1 MTCARP
7 NGFVELEELVHRD
20 GAKEEWEETARWIT
34 LEETVESDRWSK
46 PHVPCL
52 SLQGLQNVR
61 DILATCPLLIDLEQT
76 EMTGIVEALA
86 DEMVR
91 VGTLNGDLRDSVVRL
106 LLLNH
111 RHKNQTKATPL
122 TRRLNRH
129 FSVDIPEEDKDTM
142 PQKEDSVSFSRCS
155 FS

>member
-1 MTCARP
+1 MSCGRP
-7 NGFVELEELVHRD
+7 NGFVELEELVHRE
-20 GAKEEWEETARWIT
+20 GARDEWEETARWIT

-61 DILATCPLLIDLEQT
+61 DILKTCPIVTDLAET
-76 EMTGIVEALA
+76 EMTEIVEALVE
-86 DEMVR
+86 EMLR
-91 VGTLNGDLRDSVVRL
+91 CGTLQADLRDSVISL

-122 TRRLNRH
+122 TRRLTRH
-129 FSVDIPEEDKDTM
+129 FSVDVPEEDRDQTPADPDTV
-142 PQKEDSVSFSRCS
+142 KFSR